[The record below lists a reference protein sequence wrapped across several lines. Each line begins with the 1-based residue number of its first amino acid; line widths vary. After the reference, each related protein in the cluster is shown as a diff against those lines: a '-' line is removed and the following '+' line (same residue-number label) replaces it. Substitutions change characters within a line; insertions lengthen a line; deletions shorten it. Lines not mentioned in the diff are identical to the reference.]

1 MRRSSVLKC
10 GGLALVVVFLFCFCL
25 EPAAVAAPK
34 TLRIGFTTGL
44 SGFASENERIFAQG
58 AELAKDWINEK
69 GGVTIK
75 GEKYLVE
82 LAIEDNKC
90 SADGSVAAAKKLVD
104 ENVKYVGG
112 GVMPFVTAAQGTV
125 TEPAKVIRSVINN
138 CGSPQEMNPNT
149 PYTFLSQ
156 NAVVGG
162 TIAAMSWMKKKFPQ
176 IKTIVDFIPDDFTV
190 EYMRPKIV
198 KIAKGYGL
206 EVKDIIPFALNTV
219 DYTPYA
225 MKALKMNTDAITM
238 TTGWPEMIAG
248 VLKPLRQNGYAK
260 PVVGCHFTE
269 IKDVLNIVGKEI
281 GDNYF
286 VQGINPDDPGLTDME
301 KMILERG
308 KAKYGHDRLDLLCE
322 SFDSVWVI
330 VQAIQKAQSLDTDD
344 VRKAW
349 ENMDT
354 IQTTNGLSHMG
365 GKETY
370 GLRHAVVG
378 PRPVAGLEKGQIK
391 FYGWIRDITVP

>member
-1 MRRSSVLKC
+1 MWWHSLGRCISL
-10 GGLALVVVFLFCFCL
+10 LFLP
-25 EPAAVAAPK
+25 ETAAVAAPK
-34 TLRIGFTTGL
+34 TLLIGFTTGL

-90 SADGSVAAAKKLVD
+90 SADGAVAAAKKLVD
-104 ENVKYVGG
+104 QNVKYIGG

-138 CGSPQEMNPNT
+138 CGSPQEMGPNT
-149 PYTFLSQ
+149 PYTFLSM
-156 NAVVGG
+156 NSAIGG
-162 TIAAMSWMKKKFPQ
+162 AIAGLGWLKKKFPQ
-176 IKTIVDFIPDDFTV
+176 TKTIVDLIPDDFTV
-190 EYMRPKIV
+190 EYMRPKLV

-206 EVKDIIPFALNTV
+206 EVKDVIPFALNTV

-225 MKALKMNTDAITM
+225 MKAAKMNADAITM
-238 TTGWPEMIAG
+238 TSAWPEMIGG
-248 VLKPLRQNGYAK
+248 VLKPLRQNGWAK
-260 PVVGCHFTE
+260 PVVGLHYTE
-269 IKDVLNIVGKEI
+269 IKDVLDIVGKEV

-286 VQGINPDDPGLTDME
+286 VEAINPGEPEKTNIE

-322 SFDSVWVI
+322 AFDSIWVL
-330 VQAIQKAQSLDTDD
+330 VQAIQKAQSLDSDD
-344 VRKAW
+344 VRKTW

-354 IQTTNGLSHMG
+354 IQTTYGLAHMG

-370 GLRHAVVG
+370 GIRHAVAG
-378 PRPVAGLEKGQIK
+378 PRPMAGLEKGQIK

>member
-34 TLRIGFTTGL
+34 TLLIGFTTGL

-90 SADGSVAAAKKLVD
+90 SADGAVAAAKKLVD
-104 ENVKYVGG
+104 QNVKYIGG

-138 CGSPQEMNPNT
+138 CGSPQEMGPNT
-149 PYTFLSQ
+149 PYTFLSM
-156 NAVVGG
+156 NSAIGG
-162 TIAAMSWMKKKFPQ
+162 AIAGLGWLKKKFPQ
-176 IKTIVDFIPDDFTV
+176 TKSIVDLIPDDFTV
-190 EYMRPKIV
+190 EYMRPKLV

-206 EVKDIIPFALNTV
+206 EVKDVIPFALNTV

-225 MKALKMNTDAITM
+225 MKAAKINADAITM
-238 TTGWPEMIAG
+238 TSAWPEMIGG
-248 VLKPLRQNGYAK
+248 VLKPLRQNGWAK
-260 PVVGCHFTE
+260 PVVGLHYTE
-269 IKDVLNIVGKEI
+269 IKDVLDIVGKEV

-286 VQGINPDDPGLTDME
+286 VEAINPGEPEKTNIE

-322 SFDSVWVI
+322 AFDSIWVL
-330 VQAIQKAQSLDTDD
+330 VQAIQKAQSLDSDD
-344 VRKAW
+344 VRKTW

-354 IQTTNGLSHMG
+354 IQTTYGLAHMG

-370 GLRHAVVG
+370 GIRHAVAG
-378 PRPVAGLEKGQIK
+378 PRPMAGLEKGQIK